1 MSYEHDP
8 PNYDKATS
16 PPCYEEATEHTLI
29 DTNKVE
35 QSRNSDL
42 KTLLR
47 RYMIFL
53 LIPITIGI
61 IVYLY
66 YAAVDLNRLVAEK
79 ERMNVTQD
87 RSDLMDQLTRSEEDK
102 QTLTKSLFE
111 AEYEAERLR
120 TIEDKLRSVLRTMAA
135 LHTMVRINFVAFI
148 IFSSNS
154 LSRRSVG
161 RIIIEAV
168 ERSVDPQTKECNI
181 IKFLATLQQSSSEM
195 ERLGTES
202 LINLALSAVQ

>member
-8 PNYDKATS
+8 PNYDEATS

-79 ERMNVTQD
+79 ERMNVTQVFEKEGMKVNPD
-87 RSDLMDQLTRSEEDK
+87 VNPYDGKIPYGNDIIGYYAAVDLNRLV
-102 QTLTKSLFE
+102 
-111 AEYEAERLR
+111 AE
-120 TIEDKLRSVLRTMAA
+120 K
-135 LHTMVRINFVAFI
+135 
-148 IFSSNS
+148 
-154 LSRRSVG
+154 
-161 RIIIEAV
+161 
-168 ERSVDPQTKECNI
+168 
-181 IKFLATLQQSSSEM
+181 
-195 ERLGTES
+195 
-202 LINLALSAVQ
+202 